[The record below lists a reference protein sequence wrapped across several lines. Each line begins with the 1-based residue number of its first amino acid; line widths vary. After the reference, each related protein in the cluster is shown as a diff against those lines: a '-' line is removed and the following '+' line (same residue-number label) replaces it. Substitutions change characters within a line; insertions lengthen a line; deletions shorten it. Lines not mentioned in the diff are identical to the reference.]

1 MSNPHLT
8 PLLEAVAALE
18 AAWCDA
24 ECGTDLTR
32 TQLLAV
38 NAAMGTLQRRFDGL
52 RAEVAAGIEHE
63 SRPELGPD
71 GLAKQQGFRNSATLI
86 AATTGGTTGDASKL
100 TKLGKATAPRSN
112 LLGEKL
118 PPKYPAVQDALQRGT
133 IAAAAGSLIV
143 GMLDRARLN
152 ASIEQIGE
160 AEALLVEGAAGLS
173 CDDVRKLVTR
183 AEAWL
188 NPDGVEPREDEARAS
203 RSLTMFERDG
213 SLFVNF
219 RTDVASGAPIKNAIQ
234 AWVTATFQAR
244 NTNANANANANP
256 NAGHS
261 DTCEGEACE
270 GTGEGASEGSGSGAG
285 VGAGS
290 GAGATSAAGDA
301 PDGWVM
307 PGDDRRTVAQL
318 QADAVTAIC
327 EHITGCDNNELPLTG
342 ATVIVRVSLDDLTD
356 GTGVATI
363 DGTDQPISITT
374 CRQMAASGGVIP
386 AVLGSDGEILD
397 WGREKRLFTRA
408 QRLALVERDGGCV
421 MCGLP
426 PQMTKAHHIRWWQ
439 RDTGPTDLSN
449 GVLLCTSCHHRIH
462 DNGWNI
468 HVDGTKRTSKVWI
481 IPPATVDP
489 TQTPRL
495 GGRARYDIAA

>member
-1 MSNPHLT
+1 MTNPHLT

-18 AAWCDA
+18 SAWCDA
-24 ECGTDLTR
+24 ECGTDLDR

-143 GMLDRARLN
+143 GMLDRARLH

-160 AEALLVEGAAGLS
+160 AETLLVEGAAGLS

-234 AWVTATFQAR
+234 AWVTATFQAH
-244 NTNANANANANP
+244 NTNPNA

-261 DTCEGEACE
+261 DTCEGTATGSDVPNDV
-270 GTGEGASEGSGSGAG
+270 GTA
-285 VGAGS
+285 
-290 GAGATSAAGDA
+290 AAGDA
-301 PDGWVM
+301 PEGWAM

-318 QADAVTAIC
+318 QADALTAIC

-342 ATVIVRVSLDDLTD
+342 ATVIVRVSLDDLTA

-363 DGTDQPISITT
+363 DGTDQPISIST

-397 WGREKRLFTRA
+397 WGREKRLFTKA

-426 PQMTKAHHIRWWQ
+426 PQMTKAHHMRWWH
-439 RDTGPTDLSN
+439 RDTGPTDLNN

-468 HVDGTKRTSKVWI
+468 RVDGTKRTSKVWI

>member
-1 MSNPHLT
+1 MTNPHLT

-18 AAWCDA
+18 SAWCDA

-143 GMLDRARLN
+143 AMLDRARLN
-152 ASIEQIGE
+152 ASTEQIGE

-244 NTNANANANANP
+244 NSNAHAA
-256 NAGHS
+256 AGHS
-261 DTCEGEACE
+261 ETCEG
-270 GTGEGASEGSGSGAG
+270 T
-285 VGAGS
+285 
-290 GAGATSAAGDA
+290 ATGDA
-301 PDGWVM
+301 PEGWTM

-318 QADAVTAIC
+318 QADALTAIC
-327 EHITGCDNNELPLTG
+327 EHLTGCDNNELPLTG
-342 ATVIVRVSLDDLTD
+342 ATVIVRVSLDDLTT

-363 DGTDQPISITT
+363 DGTDQPISIST

-397 WGREKRLFTRA
+397 WGREKRLFTKA

-468 HVDGTKRTSKVWI
+468 RVDGTKRTSKVWI